1 MLESGLKGPLFFCLG
16 MDQLADIVQQYLK
29 PGMVLIDLQHNR
41 QTDLIKVTIDGE
53 EPLNIGDTEALAR
66 SLRVSHELVH
76 QFPHGF
82 QLEVSTSG
90 IYSPLIEP
98 YQFRKNKGRILIV
111 EYVDNKIQKQEQSYI
126 DQFRKSLYSGII
138 SGAVFYFLQSSS
150 VDVTEKMLSGPM

>member
-1 MLESGLKGPLFFCLG
+1 MKGPLFFCLD

-29 PGMVLIDLQHNR
+29 PGMVLVDLKHNR
-41 QTDLIKVTIDGE
+41 QTALIKVTIDGE

-111 EYVDNKIQKQEQSYI
+111 EYVDNKIQKHVFGKLIDANDQEI
-126 DQFRKSLYSGII
+126 SLDVDGVRSII
-138 SGAVFYFLQSSS
+138 SYDKIKNAKVKISFG
-150 VDVTEKMLSGPM
+150 

>member
-1 MLESGLKGPLFFCLG
+1 MKSPLFFCLD

-29 PGMVLIDLQHNR
+29 PGMVLVDLQHNR

-76 QFPHGF
+76 QFPHGY
-82 QLEVSTSG
+82 QLEVSTPG
-90 IYSPLIEP
+90 IYSSLIEP

-111 EYVDNKIQKQEQSYI
+111 DYVDNKIQKQVFGKLI
-126 DQFRKSLYSGII
+126 DANDQEISLDVDGIRSII
-138 SGAVFYFLQSSS
+138 SYDKIKNAKVKISF
-150 VDVTEKMLSGPM
+150 D

>member
-1 MLESGLKGPLFFCLG
+1 MKSPLFFCLD

-29 PGMVLIDLQHNR
+29 PGMVLIDLKHNR

-66 SLRVSHELVH
+66 SLRVSHELGH

-82 QLEVSTSG
+82 KLEVSTSG
-90 IYSPLIEP
+90 INSPLIEP

-111 EYVDNKIQKQEQSYI
+111 EYVDNNIQKHVSCKLLDANDQEISLDVDGTQNMISYDKI
-126 DQFRKSLYSGII
+126 KKAKVKI
-138 SGAVFYFLQSSS
+138 SFG
-150 VDVTEKMLSGPM
+150 

>member
-1 MLESGLKGPLFFCLG
+1 

-29 PGMVLIDLQHNR
+29 PGMVLVDLQHNR

-53 EPLNIGDTEALAR
+53 EPLNIGDTETLAR

-111 EYVDNKIQKQEQSYI
+111 EYVDNKIQKHVFGKLIDANDQEIRI
-126 DQFRKSLYSGII
+126 DVDGIRSII
-138 SGAVFYFLQSSS
+138 SYDKIKKAKVKISFG
-150 VDVTEKMLSGPM
+150 

>member
-1 MLESGLKGPLFFCLG
+1 MKSGLKGPLFFCLG

-29 PGMVLIDLQHNR
+29 PGMVLVDLQHNR

-53 EPLNIGDTEALAR
+53 EPLNIGDTETLAR

-111 EYVDNKIQKQEQSYI
+111 EYVDNKIQKHVFGKLIDANDQEIRI
-126 DQFRKSLYSGII
+126 DVDGIRSII
-138 SGAVFYFLQSSS
+138 SYDKIKKAKVKISFG
-150 VDVTEKMLSGPM
+150 